1 MKKKHARWKLINRKP
16 LQKTMPVSAPSTWGT
31 VNVAHR
37 LFQYVHF
44 APIRWH
50 MVAYVIIILIAYPL
64 QKLVAPYLISAG
76 IVRWSKGQG
85 LAALGVACMSLGA
98 VIALSWLLWATL
110 YYINLS
116 MQQRISVDVRRR
128 MVQEVVQQAK
138 VQTKEHSLGRWL
150 THLENVPQIM
160 EQVVYKF
167 FNYLIPEF
175 TGILVMVVFFT
186 CVDWRL
192 GLATVGYLVI
202 TAMYFITFIGGSQVR
217 AKADYDH
224 QTRYNQQMHN
234 TLDNL
239 SYIQSSQSEPF
250 ELDKLA
256 RESRRF
262 LTTKT
267 LFCHRNS
274 AFILGSNVLLILY
287 ALLMLGLIYGRMSTP
302 NVSSHSLALY
312 GTVLVI
318 LYAQLSDLD
327 YAKYLMTE
335 IYNYTYKSGVFLEE
349 QPRVTP
355 SMTPGKTSQRRP
367 LAPNSKDP
375 ALEMTSLAFTH
386 APHTRPVF
394 TNVTLR
400 LESYMVY
407 AIRGPSGCG
416 KTTFGKLVAGLYPTP
431 LRGTIRLYGRD
442 VTLDPLARQAA
453 IVYVPQRVKLFE
465 GTVLD
470 NIRYTCTH
478 LSEKDIHRTLHAFDV
493 ATVLKR
499 HPRDDRYL
507 QRTVG
512 AQGSELSGGQKQV
525 VLLMRTY
532 LETKKPQRGSNK
544 RTPKSVLILDE
555 PTASLD
561 PEMVETVMTLL
572 AKLKQTHT
580 VLVITHDDKVAEL
593 CDHTVTLCTDS

>member
-1 MKKKHARWKLINRKP
+1 
-16 LQKTMPVSAPSTWGT
+16 MPVSAPSTWGT
-31 VNVAHR
+31 ATVAHR

-44 APIRWH
+44 APVKWH
-50 MVAYVIIILIAYPL
+50 MVAYASIILLAYPL

-85 LAALGVACMSLGA
+85 LAALGVACVSLGA

-110 YYINLS
+110 YYLNLS

-128 MVQEVVQQAK
+128 MVQEVIQQARF
-138 VQTKEHSLGRWL
+138 QTKEHSLGRWL

-167 FNYLIPEF
+167 FNYLVPEF
-175 TGILVMVVFFT
+175 TGILVMLVFFAY
-186 CVDWRL
+186 VDWRL
-192 GLATVGYLVI
+192 GVATVGYSVVS
-202 TAMYFITFIGGSQVR
+202 AMYFITFIGGSQVR

-234 TLDNL
+234 TLDNV

-250 ELDKLA
+250 ELEKLA

-262 LTTKT
+262 LATKT
-267 LFCHRNS
+267 LFCHQNS

-287 ALLMLGLIYGRMSTP
+287 ALLMLWVIYGRMSTP
-302 NVSSHSLALY
+302 NVSTHSLALS

-318 LYAQLSDLD
+318 LYAQLTDLD
-327 YAKYLMTE
+327 YAKYMLTE

-355 SMTPGKTSQRRP
+355 PVDPGQPSPRRP
-367 LAPNSKDP
+367 PAPNIKDP
-375 ALEMTSLAFTH
+375 VLDIRSLAFTH
-386 APHTRPVF
+386 APSARPVF

-400 LESYMVY
+400 MDPHMVY

-416 KTTFGKLVAGLYPTP
+416 KTTFAKLVAGLYPTAS
-431 LRGTIRLYGRD
+431 RGSIRVYGRD
-442 VTLDPLARQAA
+442 VTRDPLARQAA
-453 IVYVPQRVKLFE
+453 IAYVPQRVKLFE
-465 GTVLD
+465 GTVMD

-478 LSEKDIHRTLHAFDV
+478 LSEKDVHRTLQAFDV

-499 HPRDDRYL
+499 HTRDHRYL

-532 LETKKPQRGSNK
+532 LETTQGTRGSHK
-544 RTPKSVLILDE
+544 RTAKTILILDE

-561 PEMVETVMTLL
+561 PKMVKTVMTLL
-572 AKLKQTHT
+572 AKLKRTHT

-593 CDHTVTLCTDS
+593 CDHTVMLCAER

>member
-1 MKKKHARWKLINRKP
+1 
-16 LQKTMPVSAPSTWGT
+16 MPVSAPSTWGSA
-31 VNVAHR
+31 NVAHR
-37 LFQYVHF
+37 LFQYVNF
-44 APIRWH
+44 ASVKWH
-50 MVAYVIIILIAYPL
+50 IVAYVLVVLMVYPL

-85 LAALGVACMSLGA
+85 LAALGIACVSLGA
-98 VIALSWLLWATL
+98 VIALAWLLWATL
-110 YYINLS
+110 YYVNLS

-128 MVQEVVQQAK
+128 MVQEVIQQAK
-138 VQTKEHSLGRWL
+138 FQTKEHSLGRWL

-167 FNYLIPEF
+167 FNYLVPEF
-175 TGILVMVVFFT
+175 TGILVMVVFFAY
-186 CVDWRL
+186 VDWRL
-192 GLATVGYLVI
+192 GLATVGYLVVS
-202 TAMYFITFIGGSQVR
+202 AMYFITFIGGSQVR

-239 SYIQSSQSEPF
+239 SYIQSSQSEEF

-274 AFILGSNVLLILY
+274 AFILGTNVLLILY
-287 ALLMLGLIYGRMSTP
+287 ALLILWLIYGRMSKP
-302 NVSSHSLALY
+302 NVSSHSLALS

-318 LYAQLSDLD
+318 LYGQLPDLD
-327 YAKYLMTE
+327 YAKYMLTE

-349 QPRVTP
+349 QSRVTSSVTLGTISKRP
-355 SMTPGKTSQRRP
+355 TPT
-367 LAPNSKDP
+367 PNNTDP
-375 ALEMTSLAFTH
+375 VLDIRSLTFTH
-386 APHTRPVF
+386 TPSARPVL

-400 LESYMVY
+400 LDSHMVY

-416 KTTFGKLVAGLYPTP
+416 KTTFAKLVAGLYPTP
-431 LRGTIRLYGRD
+431 SRGSIRLYGRD
-442 VTLDPLARQAA
+442 MTHDPLARQAA
-453 IVYVPQRVKLFE
+453 IAYVPQRVKLFE
-465 GTVLD
+465 GTVMD

-478 LSEKDIHRTLHAFDV
+478 LSEKHIHRTLQAFDV

-532 LETKKPQRGSNK
+532 LETTQGKPSSHK
-544 RTPKSVLILDE
+544 RTAKSILILDE

-572 AKLKQTHT
+572 TKLKRTHT

-593 CDHTVTLCTDS
+593 CDHTVILCADN